1 MGKGNRKGRGGTVW
15 YSNLCAFL
23 IVLLWRDKIHGKGFK
38 LGRNVVA
45 LSGTSIFLFH
55 LNPHSLVLLAFP
67 KPMFVCL
74 SGLRLERLENHH
86 LFLDNLVEKGWKT
99 IPKFIVFD
107 WNFWLTSG
115 NPVTWGTLRARG
127 TWFSLR
133 GTSNSCAHH
142 ESPVW

>member
-86 LFLDNLVEKGWKT
+86 LFWKNEWKKAGKQPPKLMVFGWIFCHWPVATLWNEDFLDLL
-99 IPKFIVFD
+99 FYFAYY
-107 WNFWLTSG
+107 
-115 NPVTWGTLRARG
+115 GTCIRK
-127 TWFSLR
+127 
-133 GTSNSCAHH
+133 NMYMKKN
-142 ESPVW
+142 E